1 MIRSGL
7 LQELT
12 VSVARIP
19 FGLASIL
26 LLVSPGGELPVG
38 AEVTPASKQDG
49 VAAIS
54 AETFL
59 NSLGINIHVAQGYPA
74 SNYIEPLRYIGV
86 RNVRDSAAHLAGL
99 LRLHEETGVK
109 VDLLLWCEFG
119 SEMSAAL
126 QLASAGGL
134 LSLEGPNE
142 PNNFQI
148 KYNGAT
154 GGVKESWLP
163 VAQCQQDLYKT
174 AKSNPVL
181 RPYPVFAVS
190 EGGAEPINLGL
201 QYLTIPAGAGTEMP
215 DGTQYADY
223 ANVHNYVSSTKR
235 SLYTDNQ
242 AWQAADPTLDDA
254 WDGLYGEYGHT
265 WRSGFKGY
273 SAADLTTLPRVTTE
287 TGWDTRANPGGQPV
301 QGKVLVNTYLSQFK
315 RGWSYTFIYELV
327 DGEGGEGEQGLY
339 TAQYVPKLSATYIHN
354 LTTILAD
361 KSSGMAPGR
370 LDYSIPNV
378 PATVHDLL
386 LQKGNGAFELVIW
399 GEAVDQSNEIV
410 LNFGAPHKNIKI
422 YDVTATTD
430 PVRTYKDVRSLPLV
444 ISDHAMIIEVI
455 D

>member
-1 MIRSGL
+1 
-7 LQELT
+7 
-12 VSVARIP
+12 VSVSRIP

-26 LLVSPGGELPVG
+26 LLLSPTGELPVG
-38 AEVTPASKQDG
+38 AEPTAASREGD

-54 AETFL
+54 ADTFL
-59 NSLGINIHVAQGYPA
+59 SSLGINIHVAQGYPA

-86 RNVRDSAAHLAGL
+86 RNVRDSAGHLAGL

-109 VDLLLWCEFG
+109 IDLLLWCEFG
-119 SEMSAAL
+119 SEISASL
-126 QLASAGGL
+126 QLASAGAL
-134 LSLEGPNE
+134 LALEGPNE

-154 GGVKESWLP
+154 GGGKGSWLP
-163 VAQCQQDLYKT
+163 VAQCQRDLYKI
-174 AKSNPVL
+174 AKDNTVL
-181 RPYPVFAVS
+181 RAYPVFGVS
-190 EGGAEPINLGL
+190 EGGAQPTNVGL

-223 ANVHNYVSSTKR
+223 ANAHNYVSSTKR

-242 AWQAADPTLDDA
+242 AWQAADPVLDDV
-254 WDGLYGEYGHT
+254 WDGLYGEYGLT
-265 WRSGFKGY
+265 WRSHFKGY
-273 SAADLTTLPRVTTE
+273 SEAQLKSLPRVTTE
-287 TGWDTRANPGGQPV
+287 TGWDTHTNPGGQSV

-327 DGEGGEGEQGLY
+327 DAEGSEGEQGLY
-339 TAQYVPKLSATYIHN
+339 TAHYVPKLAATYIHN

-361 KSSGMAPGR
+361 KGTGTNPAH
-370 LDYSIPNV
+370 LNYAIPNM
-378 PATVHDLL
+378 PDTVHDLL
-386 LQKGNGAFELVIW
+386 LQKENGAFELVVW
-399 GEAVDQSNEIV
+399 GEAVNQSNEIA
-410 LNFGAPHKNIKI
+410 LNFGTPHKTVKI
-422 YDVTATTD
+422 YDVTTTTD